1 MLRLDTL
8 TKDFPTY
15 VGMSYAGWCYSYS
28 DALGAPITE
37 EYMAN
42 RRKQRGRI
50 GQIMAEVTG
59 PANDGWT
66 AWGYSIGTKGNMS
79 DAEKTAAS
87 RVAISSRKGTFTFGS
102 V

>member
-37 EYMAN
+37 EYMN
-42 RRKQRGRI
+42 YRRRHRGSI
-50 GQIMAEVTG
+50 GQKIGE
-59 PANDGWT
+59 T
-66 AWGYSIGTKGNMS
+66 AVAGEAYGGWGYSEAHLQGGISSNEHK
-79 DAEKTAAS
+79 AAS

>member
-37 EYMAN
+37 EYMNN

-50 GQIMAEVTG
+50 GQVMAEVYG
-59 PANDGWT
+59 PAGDSWTGWVTPRVPFTND
-66 AWGYSIGTKGNMS
+66 
-79 DAEKTAAS
+79 DAAR